1 MSRTPCFYLLHEGA
15 SSNAVERRDLIG
27 AAAQRAGLHF
37 HPLDSLTCNYADL
50 PQPNT
55 GDLLF
60 NATRGS
66 TRLETLLHRP
76 DLATFRT
83 CNAGAFT
90 NGGDTTALCALLAK
104 EGFPTPKT
112 YHRLPADNDNLNDIV
127 SWLGG
132 FPVVIKKLDG
142 TLGIGAMLI
151 ESMRSLRSVL
161 DYLRTTGEEF
171 ILREYIKPKKIGR
184 LLVLGDQ
191 VIASLSYRIP
201 DDDFRSRPFREGGMQ
216 EDFGKA
222 VERLA
227 INAGK
232 TCQHEFTGVDII
244 IDDTDTP
251 YILEVN
257 APSNFVAIERDIGIP
272 VSDMIVEHLMAKSNQ
287 LRDISAN
294 V

>member
-1 MSRTPCFYLLHEGA
+1 MSHTPCFYLLHEGA
-15 SSNAVERRDLIG
+15 SSNALERRDLIC
-27 AAAQRAGLHF
+27 AASQRAGLQF
-37 HPLDSLTCNYADL
+37 HALDSLTCNYAGL
-50 PQPNT
+50 PHPQT

-83 CNAGAFT
+83 CNTGAFT

-104 EGFPTPKT
+104 ERFPTPKT
-112 YHRLPADNDNLNDIV
+112 YHRLPVNNDNLSEIV
-127 SWLGG
+127 SWLDG

-161 DYLRTTGEEF
+161 DYLRTTNEEF
-171 ILREYIKPKKIGR
+171 ILRQYIKPKKIGR
-184 LLVLGDQ
+184 LLVLGDR

-216 EDFGKA
+216 EHFGDA
-222 VERLA
+222 VERLV

-232 TCQHEFTGVDII
+232 VCQHEFSGVDII
-244 IDDTDTP
+244 VEETDTP

-272 VSDMIVEHLMAKSNQ
+272 VSDMIVQHLMTKSKQ
-287 LRDISAN
+287 LRDISDNA
-294 V
+294 